1 MSFDLK
7 VSFKQRSE
15 PSAQQKKLNQLIA
28 QIEQQKISLA
38 TWKNAQDEIQQ
49 HTRQKLMPLYRELHE
64 VLFLQLEQLW
74 HLLQSHT
81 FSKNDLQQLDE
92 KIAQLARMLKRSQL
106 LNEEQLTLVQ
116 QIDTFYQ
123 QHSQQ
128 SVKKLKKVQ
137 SEKFEYQASS
147 EPSIEQHAE
156 QRSEQE
162 DDFEQYAA
170 DQQQAREKAKQLRQ
184 QQKREQA
191 EQLAAQSLKTFARR
205 RRGHRKLKIDSI
217 LWKFIVEAIRCL
229 WSPQQIAKR
238 LKTFPDLDQTM
249 NVSHTTIYSTI
260 RALPKGELKK
270 DLLSC
275 LRHENKKR
283 KANGEPKKDSILQDI
298 KTIHERPAEVQER
311 KIPGHWEADLIKG
324 KDNKSSIATLIERNT
339 RLCILA
345 TLPDAKAES
354 VRKALTEALK
364 YLPAELRKTL
374 TYDRGREMSE
384 HKILEEDLGIDVY
397 FCDPHSPWQKG
408 TCENM
413 NGLIRQYLPKGIDLN
428 QADQHYLNQ
437 VAMSLNTRPRKA
449 LDWLT
454 PLEKFAQL
462 VDYHKA
468 FETVAP
474 HV

>member
-1 MSFDLK
+1 MSQEKEGFSARKFAELIK
-7 VSFKQRSE
+7 RH
-15 PSAQQKKLNQLIA
+15 PSTI
-28 QIEQQKISLA
+28 
-38 TWKNAQDEIQQ
+38 
-49 HTRQKLMPLYRELHE
+49 YRELKRN
-64 VLFLQLEQLW
+64 
-74 HLLQSHT
+74 SI
-81 FSKNDLQQLDE
+81 ND
-92 KIAQLARMLKRSQL
+92 
-106 LNEEQLTLVQ
+106 V
-116 QIDTFYQ
+116 
-123 QHSQQ
+123 
-128 SVKKLKKVQ
+128 
-137 SEKFEYQASS
+137 YQA
-147 EPSIEQHAE
+147 
-156 QRSEQE
+156 R
-162 DDFEQYAA
+162 YAS
-170 DQQQAREKAKQLRQ
+170 DN
-184 QQKREQA
+184 
-191 EQLAAQSLKTFARR
+191 TFARR

-270 DLLSC
+270 TYYPVYVMKIKSEKLTVNL
-275 LRHENKKR
+275 
-283 KANGEPKKDSILQDI
+283 KDSILQDI

-437 VAMSLNTRPRKA
+437 VAMSLNTRPK
-449 LDWLT
+449 
-454 PLEKFAQL
+454 
-462 VDYHKA
+462 
-468 FETVAP
+468 
-474 HV
+474 

>member
-1 MSFDLK
+1 MSYHHLNFEDRTALMLESRK
-7 VSFKQRSE
+7 EGFSARKFAELIKRH
-15 PSAQQKKLNQLIA
+15 PSTI
-28 QIEQQKISLA
+28 
-38 TWKNAQDEIQQ
+38 
-49 HTRQKLMPLYRELHE
+49 YRELKRN
-64 VLFLQLEQLW
+64 
-74 HLLQSHT
+74 SI
-81 FSKNDLQQLDE
+81 ND
-92 KIAQLARMLKRSQL
+92 
-106 LNEEQLTLVQ
+106 V
-116 QIDTFYQ
+116 
-123 QHSQQ
+123 
-128 SVKKLKKVQ
+128 
-137 SEKFEYQASS
+137 YQARYASDNTPSLDVDVVTENSKSIQSS
-147 EPSIEQHAE
+147 GN
-156 QRSEQE
+156 
-162 DDFEQYAA
+162 
-170 DQQQAREKAKQLRQ
+170 L
-184 QQKREQA
+184 
-191 EQLAAQSLKTFARR
+191 LLK
-205 RRGHRKLKIDSI
+205 
-217 LWKFIVEAIRCL
+217 AIRCL

-437 VAMSLNTRPRKA
+437 VAMSLNTRPK
-449 LDWLT
+449 
-454 PLEKFAQL
+454 
-462 VDYHKA
+462 
-468 FETVAP
+468 
-474 HV
+474 

>member
-1 MSFDLK
+1 MIKLVIYFAILKRFFAGQYFDYRQISQLIFNMFSFDQ
-7 VSFKQRSE
+7 V
-15 PSAQQKKLNQLIA
+15 
-28 QIEQQKISLA
+28 
-38 TWKNAQDEIQQ
+38 
-49 HTRQKLMPLYRELHE
+49 
-64 VLFLQLEQLW
+64 
-74 HLLQSHT
+74 
-81 FSKNDLQQLDE
+81 
-92 KIAQLARMLKRSQL
+92 
-106 LNEEQLTLVQ
+106 QLTL
-116 QIDTFYQ
+116 DRTNW
-123 QHSQQ
+123 
-128 SVKKLKKVQ
+128 KWGKLN
-137 SEKFEYQASS
+137 
-147 EPSIEQHAE
+147 INI
-156 QRSEQE
+156 
-162 DDFEQYAA
+162 
-170 DQQQAREKAKQLRQ
+170 LM
-184 QQKREQA
+184 
-191 EQLAAQSLKTFARR
+191 LAIVY
-205 RRGHRKLKIDSI
+205 RGIAIPI
-217 LWKFIVEAIRCL
+217 LWTLLNKRGNSDTKER
-229 WSPQQIAKR
+229 IA
-238 LKTFPDLDQTM
+238 LIQ
-249 NVSHTTIYSTI
+249 
-260 RALPKGELKK
+260 KGELKK

-462 VDYHKA
+462 VDYHMA

>member
-1 MSFDLK
+1 MLESRKEGFSARKFAELIK
-7 VSFKQRSE
+7 RH
-15 PSAQQKKLNQLIA
+15 PSTI
-28 QIEQQKISLA
+28 
-38 TWKNAQDEIQQ
+38 
-49 HTRQKLMPLYRELHE
+49 YRELKRN
-64 VLFLQLEQLW
+64 
-74 HLLQSHT
+74 SI
-81 FSKNDLQQLDE
+81 ND
-92 KIAQLARMLKRSQL
+92 
-106 LNEEQLTLVQ
+106 V
-116 QIDTFYQ
+116 
-123 QHSQQ
+123 
-128 SVKKLKKVQ
+128 
-137 SEKFEYQASS
+137 YQA
-147 EPSIEQHAE
+147 
-156 QRSEQE
+156 
-162 DDFEQYAA
+162 QYAS
-170 DQQQAREKAKQLRQ
+170 DN
-184 QQKREQA
+184 
-191 EQLAAQSLKTFARR
+191 TFARR

-364 YLPAELRKTL
+364 YLPAEL
-374 TYDRGREMSE
+374 
-384 HKILEEDLGIDVY
+384 H

-462 VDYHKA
+462 VDYHMA